1 VVGHGLGEVAPSRT
15 YRGLAADDKKTR
27 RFFGGEELY
36 RAEQITS
43 AKATA
48 KTVRTSPRKA
58 RLVIDLIRGKSVAEA
73 ISILKFTPNKSA
85 GIIEKVMMSAVAN
98 AENNFDLDV
107 ENLVVS
113 EAFVNE
119 GPTMKRFRPRAKGS
133 ASPINKRTSHI
144 TVVVSEK

>member
-1 VVGHGLGEVAPSRT
+1 M
-15 YRGLAADDKKTR
+15 
-27 RFFGGEELY
+27 
-36 RAEQITS
+36 AEQITS

-113 EAFVNE
+113 EAFVNPGLVQQSNG
-119 GPTMKRFRPRAKGS
+119 GPGAHRDESYARIDDVQIGYRQG
-133 ASPINKRTSHI
+133 I
-144 TVVVSEK
+144 